1 VPKEMKEDVSRN
13 LGEEQDGEV
22 SPETLRAEIKKLKE
36 RISHLEGAHKD
47 RKEDPEY
54 FAERLKEEI
63 ARSGR
68 YKYEFCLVFVEMDNL
83 AIFLGKQSNEV
94 VAEIINMM
102 DKVLRDTLRTADL
115 KCQCARGSFGIILPY
130 TDPNGG
136 LIAAEKVR
144 QAVERTLTLKGQAIG
159 VPLTVSVGLASY
171 PKDAMSTEHLND
183 LAKGSLSRAQVDGG
197 NRVYMSIE
205 SPEGTKVETEKHNR
219 LSNDTFFLA
228 LDNEVMRCAR
238 FGQKFSL
245 MLLEVVFPESKGRK
259 MDENARTGI
268 MRAVF
273 KLVNANVRTI
283 DKVHLH
289 SDKRFA
295 VILPHTGP
303 DGTLVVAQKL
313 VQSLTSNPVLR
324 DNGLDVNISVNVG
337 MSTFPTDEVAAQGL
351 LRKTEE
357 ALCQAI
363 NKGANQI
370 ELAADVLNLSCKY
383 GRNVDDLVAKV
394 KEVGAG
400 AIYSLLAAVDVTE
413 HYDHAHSQAVA
424 KYSIAIGLALS
435 LPNMMIRRLRLMA
448 LMHDLGKACMPES
461 VLVKPGPLDDVEW
474 DMMMKHPQL
483 GAHLLQQLPEFA
495 YCCAAIMA
503 HHERPDGKGYPKGLK
518 GDLIPLESCIIAVSE
533 AYDDMVTPRPY
544 RQQVLPA
551 EAVEELKKQSGTQF
565 NANVVR
571 AFVKALYSSENRLL
585 K

>member
-1 VPKEMKEDVSRN
+1 VPKKVKEDVGRN
-13 LGEEQDGEV
+13 LSEELDGEV
-22 SPETLRAEIKKLKE
+22 SSETLRAEIKKLKE
-36 RISHLEGAHKD
+36 HISHLEGAHKD
-47 RKEDPEY
+47 RKEDPGY
-54 FAERLKEEI
+54 FAERLTEEV

-68 YKYEFCLVFVEMDNL
+68 YKYEFCLLFMEIDNL
-83 AIFLGKQSNEV
+83 AMFLSKQSDEV
-94 VAEIINMM
+94 AADIINMM

-115 KCQCARGSFGIILPY
+115 KCQCAPGSFGIILPY
-130 TDPNGG
+130 TDPKGG

-144 QAVERTLTLKGQAIG
+144 QTVERTLRLKGAAIG
-159 VPLTVSVGLASY
+159 VSLTVSAGLASY
-171 PKDAMSTEHLND
+171 PKDAMSPEHLGD
-183 LAKGSLSRAQVDGG
+183 LAKGSMSRAQVDGG
-197 NRVYMSIE
+197 NRVYMSVE
-205 SPEGTKVETEKHNR
+205 SMEGARAETEKQNK

-245 MLLEVVFPESKGRK
+245 MLLEVAFPESKGTK
-259 MDENARTGI
+259 IDETVRTGI

-289 SDKRFA
+289 SDKKFA

-313 VQSLTSNPVLR
+313 LQSLTSNPVLR
-324 DNGLDVNISVNVG
+324 DNGLDVNISINVG

-357 ALCQAI
+357 ALCHAK
-363 NKGANQI
+363 NKGSNQI
-370 ELAADVLNLSCKY
+370 ELAADVQNLSCKH
-383 GRNVDDLVAKV
+383 GRNIDDLVVKV

-424 KYSIAIGLALS
+424 KYAIATGLALS
-435 LPNMMIRRLRLMA
+435 LPNMTIRRLRLMA
-448 LMHDLGKACMPES
+448 LMHDLGKACIPES
-461 VLVKPGPLDDVEW
+461 VLVKPGPLDDSEW

-483 GAHLLQQLPEFA
+483 GANLLQQLPEFA
-495 YCCAAIMA
+495 YCCAAITA

-518 GDLIPLESCIIAVSE
+518 GDLIPLESAIIAVSE
-533 AYDDMVTPRPY
+533 AYDDMTTPRPY

-551 EAVEELKKQSGTQF
+551 EALEELKKQAGAQF
-565 NANVVR
+565 NANVVG
-571 AFVKALYSSENRLL
+571 AFVKALYTVENRLL